1 MNYIYH
7 RLFRILPSLHDGKI
21 VCSITVN
28 GITYMGAGFNV
39 KTAKNAAAE
48 HAIIKYLVPN
58 NKTPEQP
65 TPKKRKKN

>member
-7 RLFRILPSLHDGKI
+7 RLFRILPSLHDG
-21 VCSITVN
+21 N

-48 HAIIKYLVPN
+48 HAISKYLVPN